1 MIMTFDIETIP
12 DLEAGRNL
20 YKLGDLD
27 DQSVAKAMLASR
39 RLRVPSADYLP
50 LHHLRIIAISVAL
63 RGIDDKF
70 AVWSLGN
77 AKNMDEKEIVFKFFD
92 LIEKH
97 NPTLVSWNGNGFDLP
112 VIQYRALLHSIPSRI
127 YWDTG
132 QFEREAKFSNYLSRY
147 HDKHVDVMDLL
158 SRYQVR
164 ATAALNEIA
173 VLLGLPGKLGLDNT
187 RILDAFL
194 AGENESIRNYC
205 DIDVLNTYLVFLR
218 LQHVRG
224 CYTSDK
230 YKSELEIVRNW
241 LIGRVESESYS
252 NPQFEEFLK
261 LWTVDNQLS

>member
-1 MIMTFDIETIP
+1 MILTFDIETIP

-39 RLRVPSADYLP
+39 RLRVPSSDYLP

-63 RGIDDKF
+63 RGLGGKF
-70 AVWSLGN
+70 TVWSLGD
-77 AKNMDEKEIVFKFFD
+77 ANMDEKEMVSKFFD

-97 NPTLVSWNGNGFDLP
+97 NPKLVSWNGNGFDLP

-173 VLLGLPGKLGLDNT
+173 VLLGLPGKLELDNT

-205 DIDVLNTYLVFLR
+205 EIDVLNTYLVFLR
-218 LQHVRG
+218 LQYIRG
-224 CYTSDK
+224 CYNPDQ
-230 YKSELEIVRNW
+230 YKAELEIVRNW
-241 LIGRVESESYS
+241 LSGRVESESPS
-252 NPQFEEFLK
+252 NPLLKEFLK
-261 LWTVDNQLS
+261 RWTVDNQPS

>member
-1 MIMTFDIETIP
+1 MILTFDIETIP

-20 YKLGDLD
+20 YDLGNLD

-39 RLRVPSADYLP
+39 RLRVPGADYLP

-63 RGIDDKF
+63 RGQGSKF
-70 AVWSLGN
+70 TVWSLGN
-77 AKNMDEKEIVFKFFD
+77 ANTGEKEMVSKFFD
-92 LIEKH
+92 LIEEH

-164 ATAALNEIA
+164 ATAALHEIA

-218 LQHVRG
+218 LKYIRG
-224 CYTSDK
+224 GYTSDQ
-230 YKSELEIVRNW
+230 YKAELEIVRNW
-241 LIGRVESESYS
+241 LIGRVESESHS

-261 LWTVDNQLS
+261 LWAVDNQLS